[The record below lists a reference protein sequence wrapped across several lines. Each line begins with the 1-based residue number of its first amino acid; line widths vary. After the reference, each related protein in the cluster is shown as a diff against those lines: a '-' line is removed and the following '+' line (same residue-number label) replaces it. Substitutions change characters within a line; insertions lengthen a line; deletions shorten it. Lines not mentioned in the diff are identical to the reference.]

1 MRDEMVL
8 EGLAGGMMGAGKW
21 TPHIS
26 RDRFQLRY
34 ARRRKRMS
42 YDRFFHKEYPIM
54 ARDSLPTDLYRP
66 QSAQPYRQQAKHS
79 LVEGMQGGIGGDLG
93 RAACVKVPVRQNMR
107 A

>member
-1 MRDEMVL
+1 MPVAVSN
-8 EGLAGGMMGAGKW
+8 GPAIG
-21 TPHIS
+21 
-26 RDRFQLRY
+26 
-34 ARRRKRMS
+34 
-42 YDRFFHKEYPIM
+42 FFLWEYPVM